1 MAAHALARTVLAMD
15 DTEMMA
21 EFIERLRTALGVDR
35 APKRVRR
42 TLRGVDVVL
51 ENTRADIA
59 DEDVFA
65 RMDEVLAMIERYAPA
80 KLRRLRHDIAG
91 IDVKRFACR
100 GAFFGETRRVLTE
113 LTFIVNRDFTIAE
126 IASSLL
132 HEGVHARVAAAG
144 VFRTPLSLAKE
155 ERLCR
160 AAELWWGQTVPDG
173 AKVIERARASLE
185 LGDRDVAPAVDWREA
200 AQRVAE
206 VDRRARGV

>member
-1 MAAHALARTVLAMD
+1 VTGNFFNR
-15 DTEMMA
+15 
-21 EFIERLRTALGVDR
+21 IRTALGV
-35 APKRVRR
+35 PVPPPRVRR
-42 TLRGVDVVL
+42 TVRGVEVLL
-51 ENTRADIA
+51 ENTRPDID

-65 RMDEVLAMIERYAPA
+65 RMDEVLALIERYAPA
-80 KLRRLRHDIAG
+80 RLRRLKQDIAG

-113 LTFIVNRDFTIAE
+113 LTFVVNRDFSIAE

-160 AAELWWGQTVPDG
+160 ATELWWGETVPDG

-185 LGDRDVAPAVDWREA
+185 LGDRDVAPAIDWREA
-200 AQRVAE
+200 AERVAE
-206 VDRRARGV
+206 VDRRARGA